1 MKNLT
6 ASYKRHKKNIKKR
19 LKEFKN
25 KYKDNDKDIFAELC
39 FCILT
44 PQSKAVHCDIA
55 IKKLKKNN
63 LLLKG
68 SVNKIKSI
76 LRGFSR
82 FHNKKA
88 SYIVYARKQFLK
100 KKTLKVKKR
109 LEENNIINARNWIV
123 KNIKGI
129 GMKEASHFL
138 RNIGMGKDIAILDVH
153 ILRNLKRLGIIKN
166 IPKSISVKTYLDIED
181 KMRKLANK
189 VSIPMEE
196 LDLLFWSRETG
207 FIFK

>member
-1 MKNLT
+1 MKNLI
-6 ASYKRHKKNIKKR
+6 ASYKKYKKDIRKR
-19 LKEFKN
+19 LKEF
-25 KYKDNDKDIFAELC
+25 KDNDKDIFAELC

-68 SVNKIKSI
+68 SESKIKYV
-76 LRGFSR
+76 LRGLSR

-88 SYIVYARKQFLK
+88 SYIVCARKHFLK
-100 KKTLKVKKR
+100 NNKINIRKKLKKDD
-109 LEENNIINARNWIV
+109 IITTRNWIA

-153 ILRNLKRLGIIKN
+153 ILRNLKRLGIVKN
-166 IPKSISVKTYLDIED
+166 IPKTITVKTYLDIED
-181 KMRKLANK
+181 KMQKLADKIN
-189 VSIPMEE
+189 IPMEE
-196 LDLLFWSRETG
+196 LDLLFWSKETG